1 MNKSTTNAMPVPL
14 IYGAAA
20 LLALA
25 VLPLPYGYYQLL
37 RLVATG
43 VFVWAAVIAFKRGRA
58 GHGFGFAVLT
68 LLFNPVLP
76 VYLSK
81 AIWMPIDLG
90 AAVALV
96 VSRRVIGPGS
106 VANSTGD

>member
-1 MNKSTTNAMPVPL
+1 MKKVVTGGIPVAV

-20 LLALA
+20 LLAIA

-43 VFVWAAVIAFKRGRA
+43 VFAWAALVALQRGST
-58 GHGFGFAVLT
+58 GYGFGFAVLA

-81 AIWMPIDLG
+81 AIWAPIDVG
-90 AAVALV
+90 AALALV
-96 VSRRVIGPGS
+96 LAKRAIGAVPG
-106 VANSTGD
+106 TIRGGR

>member
-1 MNKSTTNAMPVPL
+1 MKKAATQGMPVPV

-37 RLVATG
+37 RLVTTG
-43 VFVWAAVIAFKRGRA
+43 VFAWAAIIAFRRGNA
-58 GHGFGFAVLT
+58 GYGFGFAVLA
-68 LLFNPVLP
+68 LLFNPVVP

-81 AIWMPIDLG
+81 AVWMPIDLG

-96 VSRRVIGPGS
+96 VSRRVIGPGLG
-106 VANSTGD
+106 ANWTGD

>member
-1 MNKSTTNAMPVPL
+1 MAKAETRGIPVPV

-20 LLALA
+20 LLAVA

-37 RLVATG
+37 RLVATV
-43 VFVWAAVIAFKRGRA
+43 VFAGAAFVAFRRGHA
-58 GHGFGFAVLT
+58 GHGFGFAVLA

-81 AIWMPIDLG
+81 ALWAPIDL
-90 AAVALV
+90 AAALALV
-96 VSRRVIGPGS
+96 LSRRVIGAVPGTS
-106 VANSTGD
+106 EGSA

>member
-1 MNKSTTNAMPVPL
+1 MEKAVMRGMPVPV

-20 LLALA
+20 LLAAA

-43 VFVWAAVIAFKRGRA
+43 VFVWAAVIAFQRGHA
-58 GHGFGFAVLT
+58 GHGFGFAVLA

-76 VYLSK
+76 VYLSR
-81 AIWMPIDLG
+81 AMWAAIDLG

-96 VSRRVIGPGS
+96 WSKAAIGARPGPS
-106 VANSTGD
+106 QGS

>member
-1 MNKSTTNAMPVPL
+1 MAEAKFGGMPNPV
-14 IYGAAA
+14 IYGMAG

-43 VFVWAAVIAFKRGRA
+43 VFAWAAVVAIRRGST
-58 GHGFGFAVLT
+58 GHGFGFAVLA

-81 AIWMPIDLG
+81 ALWMPIDLG

-96 VSRRVIGPGS
+96 MSKRVIGAS
-106 VANSTGD
+106 

>member
-1 MNKSTTNAMPVPL
+1 MERTAGREMPLPV

-20 LLALA
+20 LLAVA

-37 RLVATG
+37 RLVATA
-43 VFVWAAVIAFKRGRA
+43 VFAWAAIVAFGRGRA
-58 GHGFGFAVLT
+58 GYGFGFAVLT

-81 AIWMPIDLG
+81 AMWVPIDLA
-90 AAVALV
+90 AAVGLV
-96 VSRRVIGPGS
+96 MSKAAIGPAAETTRG
-106 VANSTGD
+106 G

>member
-1 MNKSTTNAMPVPL
+1 MEKVVTRGIPAPV
-14 IYGAAA
+14 IYGAAG
-20 LLALA
+20 LLAVA

-43 VFVWAAVIAFKRGRA
+43 VFAWAAVVAFQRGRA
-58 GHGFGFAVLT
+58 GLGFGFALLA

-81 AIWMPIDLG
+81 ALWVPIDLG
-90 AAVALV
+90 AAVGLVISRKAIGALPD
-96 VSRRVIGPGS
+96 SSEGR
-106 VANSTGD
+106 D

>member
-1 MNKSTTNAMPVPL
+1 MSEAKTGGLPIPV

-20 LLALA
+20 LLAVA

-43 VFVWAAVIAFKRGRA
+43 VFAWAAIVAFRRGRA
-58 GHGFGFAVLT
+58 GHGFGFAVLA
-68 LLFNPVLP
+68 LLFNPVTP

-81 AIWMPIDLG
+81 VLWTPIDLG
-90 AAVALV
+90 AALALV
-96 VSRRVIGPGS
+96 LSKEAIGPAPGG
-106 VANSTGD
+106 TRGG

>member
-1 MNKSTTNAMPVPL
+1 M
-14 IYGAAA
+14 
-20 LLALA
+20 LALA

-43 VFVWAAVIAFKRGRA
+43 VFAWATFVAFRRGHVGQGVGLA
-58 GHGFGFAVLT
+58 ALA

-81 AIWMPIDLG
+81 ALWVPIDLG

-96 VSRRVIGPGS
+96 LSKTAVGPLPRPTCG
-106 VANSTGD
+106 G

>member
-1 MNKSTTNAMPVPL
+1 MPVPV

-20 LLALA
+20 LLAVA

-37 RLVATG
+37 RLVATV
-43 VFVWAAVIAFKRGRA
+43 VFAWAAFVAFRRGH
-58 GHGFGFAVLT
+58 GGPGFGFAVLA

-81 AIWMPIDLG
+81 SLWAPIDLG
-90 AAVALV
+90 AALALV
-96 VSRRVIGPGS
+96 VSKRVIGPVPDARAG
-106 VANSTGD
+106 GG

>member
-1 MNKSTTNAMPVPL
+1 MTQTGAGGVPIPV
-14 IYGAAA
+14 IYGTAV
-20 LLALA
+20 LLAVA

-43 VFVWAAVIAFKRGRA
+43 VFAWAAVIAFQRGSA
-58 GHGFGFAVLT
+58 VYGFGFAVLG
-68 LLFNPVLP
+68 LLFNPVMP

-81 AIWMPIDLG
+81 ALWAPIDVG

-96 VSRRVIGPGS
+96 LSKRVIGPVPGAS
-106 VANSTGD
+106 RDGE